1 MEEEITVMNSIRH
14 FCFTLT
20 FLGNA
25 VILIHLLN
33 MMQTQMSLAEYKD
46 WKYGQNSLDFLKKNC
61 DFLEL
66 CCCCE
71 IYLRSHCMLIIPC
84 KRSVLYGWKKL
95 DVFFPDLAFQLFT
108 VFMLSVIYSMLEMSD
123 IELHYKTKKPTN
135 AFPKKPN
142 YSPVFPQYHE
152 THLSFIQHL
161 SSQIKIIIIIIK
173 KKYHTGKLW
182 SPFQTRSHF
191 QLSLVTCSLH
201 VWISILVTF
210 L

>member
-1 MEEEITVMNSIRH
+1 MKEEITVMNSIRH
-14 FCFTLT
+14 FCFFTLT

-46 WKYGQNSLDFLKKNC
+46 WKYGQNSVDFLKKNC

-142 YSPVFPQYHE
+142 YCPVFPQYHE
-152 THLSFIQHL
+152 THLSFIQQL
-161 SSQIKIIIIIIK
+161 SSQIKIIIIIK
-173 KKYHTGKLW
+173 KKYITQEN
-182 SPFQTRSHF
+182 SEAPFRHALIF
-191 QLSLVTCSLH
+191 NYLL
-201 VWISILVTF
+201 
-210 L
+210 

>member
-1 MEEEITVMNSIRH
+1 MYRDNSFKKNFLKKKRGGGLCQLSLYIYKLRNIQWEWQKGGKRLSRRILFTAGSLEISLNLTWKTNHFKSLSLSLMEEEITVMNSIRH

-95 DVFFPDLAFQLFT
+95 DVFFL
-108 VFMLSVIYSMLEMSD
+108 I
-123 IELHYKTKKPTN
+123 
-135 AFPKKPN
+135 
-142 YSPVFPQYHE
+142 
-152 THLSFIQHL
+152 
-161 SSQIKIIIIIIK
+161 
-173 KKYHTGKLW
+173 
-182 SPFQTRSHF
+182 
-191 QLSLVTCSLH
+191 
-201 VWISILVTF
+201 
-210 L
+210 

>member
-14 FCFTLT
+14 FCFFTLT

-25 VILIHLLN
+25 VILIRLLN

-46 WKYGQNSLDFLKKNC
+46 WKYGQNSLDFLKKKNC

-95 DVFFPDLAFQLFT
+95 DVFSWSSFPTVYSFYVKRHLQHAGDEWYWASLQNKKANKRISQKAKLLPCFSSISWDPSFFYPASLF
-108 VFMLSVIYSMLEMSD
+108 SD
-123 IELHYKTKKPTN
+123 
-135 AFPKKPN
+135 
-142 YSPVFPQYHE
+142 
-152 THLSFIQHL
+152 
-161 SSQIKIIIIIIK
+161 
-173 KKYHTGKLW
+173 
-182 SPFQTRSHF
+182 
-191 QLSLVTCSLH
+191 
-201 VWISILVTF
+201 
-210 L
+210 